1 MGRGREQRTGRV
13 GRARHG
19 NLQERRARADGL
31 MYGGSAAVITIALM
45 KLLGLH

>member
-1 MGRGREQRTGRV
+1 METFRNGVPALTV
-13 GRARHG
+13 
-19 NLQERRARADGL
+19 L